1 MQNLNVAVVI
11 LNYNGKK
18 LLQKFLPPVIQH
30 SLQAVIYVA
39 DNAST
44 DDSISFLKTEFPAV
58 KLIELKEN
66 YGFAKGYNE
75 ALKHVDADYFV
86 LLNSDVEVT
95 PNWIEPIITLMVDDK
110 TIAAAQPKVLAYNTK
125 DEFEYA
131 GACGGFI
138 DKYGYP
144 FCRGR
149 IFNTLEK
156 DNHQYNEPIEVFWA
170 TGACMF
176 IRADVFN
183 NLKGFDDFYFAHM
196 EEIDLCWRIKNTQHK
211 IMAVPTSVV
220 YHLGG
225 GTLNKLSPRKTFLN
239 FRNSL
244 ISLTKNNTSGS
255 LILKIIT
262 RLVLDGVAGTK
273 FLLEVKPAHTWAII
287 RAHFSFYASLKNTL
301 RLRKEIKSTVNYK
314 PSKNQIYQS
323 SIVFDYFLKKKAR
336 FSDLKKEL
344 FTA

>member
-1 MQNLNVAVVI
+1 MQSQKVAVVI
-11 LNYNGKK
+11 LNFNGKH
-18 LLQKFLPPVIQH
+18 LLQKFLPTVIQY
-30 SLQAVIYVA
+30 SQQAIIYVA

-44 DDSISFLKTEFPAV
+44 DDSIAFLKTTFPAI

-66 YGFAKGYNE
+66 HGFAQGYNE
-75 ALKHVDADYFV
+75 ALKQVAADYFV

-95 PNWIEPIITLMVDDK
+95 PNWIEPIISLMTQDK
-110 TIAAAQPKVLAYNTK
+110 TIAAAQPKILAYNAK
-125 DEFEYA
+125 NEFEYA

-149 IFNTLEK
+149 IFDTLEK
-156 DNHQYNEPIEVFWA
+156 DNAQYNEPIEVFWA

-176 IRADVFN
+176 VRADVYN
-183 NLKGFDDFYFAHM
+183 NLQGFDGFYFAHM

-211 IMAVPTSVV
+211 VMVVPASIV
-220 YHLGG
+220 YHVGG

-244 ISLTKNNTSGS
+244 ISLTKNNTNGS
-255 LILKIIT
+255 LFLKIIT
-262 RLVLDGVAGTK
+262 RLVLDGVAGIK
-273 FLLEVKPAHTWAII
+273 FFVEGNPAHTWAIVK
-287 RAHFSFYASLKNTL
+287 AHFSFYGNLKNTL
-301 RLRKEIKSTVNYK
+301 RLRNEIKLAPNYK
-314 PSKNQIYQS
+314 PCTSQIYQS
-323 SIVFDYFLKKKAR
+323 SIVFDYYLKKKKH
-336 FSDLKKEL
+336 FSDLKKNS

>member
-1 MQNLNVAVVI
+1 MQSIAVVI
-11 LNYNGKK
+11 LNFNGKK
-18 LLQKFLPPVIQH
+18 LLQQFLPTVIQH
-30 SLQAVIYVA
+30 SSQATIYVA

-44 DDSISFLKTEFPAV
+44 DDSISFLKTEFPTV

-75 ALKHVDADYFV
+75 ALKQVDADYFV

-95 PNWIEPIITLMVDDK
+95 PNWIEPIINLMAADK
-110 TIAAAQPKVLAYNTK
+110 TIAAAQPKILAYNEK
-125 DEFEYA
+125 NEFEYA

-149 IFNTLEK
+149 IFDMLEK
-156 DNHQYNEPIEVFWA
+156 DNAQYNQAIEVFWA

-176 IRADVFN
+176 VRADVYKD
-183 NLKGFDDFYFAHM
+183 LKGFDDFYFAHM

-211 IMAVPTSVV
+211 VMAVPASVV
-220 YHLGG
+220 YHVGG

-244 ISLTKNNTSGS
+244 ISLTKNNVSGS
-255 LILKIIT
+255 LFLKIIT
-262 RLVLDGVAGTK
+262 RLVLDGVAGIK
-273 FLLEVKPAHTWAII
+273 FFIEGNPSHTWAIVK
-287 RAHFSFYASLKNTL
+287 AHFSFYANLKTTL
-301 RLRKEIKSTVNYK
+301 RLRKEIKSTNNYK
-314 PSKNQIYQS
+314 PSNNQIYQS
-323 SIVFDYFLKKKAR
+323 SIVFDYYLKKKKK
-336 FSDLKKEL
+336 FTDLKQDL

>member
-1 MQNLNVAVVI
+1 MQNLKIAVVI
-11 LNYNGKK
+11 LNFNGKK
-18 LLQKFLPPVIQH
+18 LLQQFLPTVIEY
-30 SLQAVIYVA
+30 SSQATIYIA

-44 DDSISFLKTEFPAV
+44 DDSISFLKTEFPSIT
-58 KLIELKEN
+58 LIELKEN

-75 ALKHVDADYFV
+75 ALKQVNADYFV

-95 PNWIEPIITLMVDDK
+95 LNWIEPIINLMAADK
-110 TIAAAQPKVLAYNTK
+110 TIAAAQPKILAYNAK

-149 IFNTLEK
+149 VFDTLEK
-156 DNHQYNEPIEVFWA
+156 DHAQYNEPIEVFWA

-176 IRADVFN
+176 VRADVYN
-183 NLKGFDDFYFAHM
+183 NLNGFDDFYFAHM

-211 IMAVPTSVV
+211 VMAVPASVV
-220 YHLGG
+220 YHVGG
-225 GTLNKLSPRKTFLN
+225 GTLNKLSPQKTFLN

-244 ISLTKNNTSGS
+244 ISLIKNNAHGS
-255 LILKIIT
+255 LFLKIIT
-262 RLVLDGVAGTK
+262 RLVLDGVAGVK
-273 FLLEVKPAHTWAII
+273 FFIEGNPSHTWAII
-287 RAHFSFYASLKNTL
+287 KAHFSFYANLKNTL
-301 RLRKEIKSTVNYK
+301 RLRKEIKSANNYK
-314 PSKNQIYQS
+314 PSGNQIYQS
-323 SIVFDYFLKKKAR
+323 SIVFDYYLKKRKR
-336 FSDLKKEL
+336 FSDLKASL